1 MRRCITA
8 RLTFQ
13 RLLCGDKLVIRD
25 DKSIHEVA
33 STFRKQFPIAP
44 IPVPIAAALGR
55 SYVLTGETQR
65 VVTLL
70 STHPSARD
78 LAEELIQLL
87 SQDTAVDADTLLRL
101 MAAVRPVS
109 SVISSQFLA
118 SLAGRLV
125 KDGKSKEI
133 KLLLMR
139 EIREVPHLA
148 GVLLRPLCEV
158 SDPINSEDKQNVAD
172 ALNIAL
178 LRSFVSPK
186 DYGYVLTLLSRGGEH
201 RKVLALWS
209 WMKHTSARWDQKAVS
224 AVIISASLSRKMN
237 VAISAIQSLAESNED
252 PTIESQKYFIRYLA
266 SRFPPLS
273 RYADQLVTHWH
284 TNVQLWKTE
293 ARVVGVELLF
303 AHYHSKDYDRLR
315 ELLLTAESVADTNE
329 AIEEILKVKGM
340 PYILRHFASDI
351 VEEPWLQKF
360 FACGIRIK
368 DLGKYPQLLATLA
381 SFARHVKEE
390 EEFIN
395 SIRGIEMNSEDFE
408 EMAKFVA
415 DDICFRNAGETLR
428 FISNIAEALSQQVP
442 TGVSSWL
449 QLLGESRGS

>member
-13 RLLCGDKLVIRD
+13 RLLCGDKLVIGD
-25 DKSIHEVA
+25 EKAVHEM
-33 STFRKQFPIAP
+33 SSKFRQHYPIAP

-55 SYVLTGETQR
+55 SYVLKGETRR

-70 STHPSARD
+70 STHPSSRD

-87 SQDTAVDADTLLRL
+87 SQDTAIDADSVLRL
-101 MAAVRPVS
+101 MAAVRSVS

-118 SLAGRLV
+118 SLAGRLA
-125 KDGKSKEI
+125 KDGKSQEV

-139 EIREVPHLA
+139 EIREVPYLA
-148 GVLLRPLCEV
+148 GTLLRPLCEV
-158 SDPINSEDKQNVAD
+158 SNPTNSEDKQNATD

-178 LRSFVSPK
+178 SRSFVSPK
-186 DYGYVLTLLSRGGEH
+186 DYGPVLTLLSRGGEH

-209 WMKHTSARWDQKAVS
+209 WMRHSSARWDKTTVS
-224 AVIISASLSRKMN
+224 AVILSASLSRKLN
-237 VAISAIQSLAESNED
+237 VAISALQSLAESNED

-284 TNVQLWKTE
+284 TDTQLWKTE

-303 AHYHSKDYDRLR
+303 AHYHSKDYNRLR
-315 ELLLTAESVADTNE
+315 EWLVTAETVADTDE
-329 AIEEILKVKGM
+329 AREEILKVKGI
-340 PYILRHFASDI
+340 PYILRHFASY
-351 VEEPWLQKF
+351 VTEEPWLQKF
-360 FACGIRIK
+360 FACGMKIK

-381 SFARHVKEE
+381 SIARHVKEE
-390 EEFIN
+390 EEFVN
-395 SIRGIEMNSEDFE
+395 SIRGIEISAEDFE

-428 FISNIAEALSQQVP
+428 FISNIAETLSQEVP

-449 QLLGESRGS
+449 QLLGESRGA